1 MVGRAELSLQRRGFW
16 IPDLEE
22 EKLLFT
28 LKILLILLLSF
39 ITAAFA
45 GEESLDSWVKEL
57 THQADT
63 LSKTHQKEARSIVEG
78 TTRAVH
84 QNKSCKVAQTLAQ
97 RGNEI
102 VLKTLEPSED
112 EVRYPRLLVFVSF
125 SMPLQALKALGSQVN
140 AVGGKLVLRGLV
152 GGNFKKTA
160 EKLKAF
166 REEILIDPTL
176 FESYEITSVPT
187 FVLRSEGKSKVEDNS
202 YDRLTGNVSL
212 RYALEQFASKG
223 NTSQEAGLLLEN
235 LRRFP

>member
-1 MVGRAELSLQRRGFW
+1 MLPPIIFTHLMLVGFILSTFAEAKNQ
-16 IPDLEE
+16 D
-22 EKLLFT
+22 
-28 LKILLILLLSF
+28 
-39 ITAAFA
+39 
-45 GEESLDSWVKEL
+45 LDSNHSWIREL

-78 TTRAVH
+78 ATRAVH

-102 VLKTLEPSED
+102 VLKTLQPSED
-112 EVRYPRLLVFVSF
+112 EARYPRLLVFVSF
-125 SMPLQALKALGSQVN
+125 SMPLQALKALGAQVN

-160 EKLKAF
+160 EKLKELQ
-166 REEILIDPTL
+166 EEIIIDPTL
-176 FESYEITSVPT
+176 FEDYVISAVPT
-187 FVLRSEGKSKVEDNS
+187 FVLRNESPKKAEDNS

-235 LRRFP
+235 LRRLP